1 MDNPCILAC
10 FTLSYSLLK
19 LAVGI
24 EPVMNIQGQYV
35 LITGGASGMGATTA
49 HFLSKKGA
57 KVVLFDRD
65 FDAAMKLAES
75 LGGKAFG
82 VDVAD
87 ATSVEK
93 AFAAMTAQSIQIR
106 TCINCAGIA
115 PAKRI
120 VGKEGVM
127 PLEDFNRVI
136 QVNLVGTFNVMRMA
150 AAMMSQLAPM
160 GDSEERG
167 IIINTASIAA
177 FEGQVGQA
185 AYSASKGGVVAM
197 ALPAARELARFGI
210 RVMTIAPGFVATPM
224 MAGMSQAVQD
234 NLATQVPF
242 PRRLAKPEEYAMLA
256 YHIIENAML
265 NGEVIRMD
273 GAARMV

>member
-1 MDNPCILAC
+1 
-10 FTLSYSLLK
+10 
-19 LAVGI
+19 
-24 EPVMNIQGQYV
+24 MNIHGQYA
-35 LITGGASGMGATTA
+35 LITGGASGMGATA
-49 HFLSKKGA
+49 ARFLTEKGA

-65 FDAAMKLAES
+65 LAAATQLAES

-87 ATSVEK
+87 AASVEK
-93 AFAAMTAQSIQIR
+93 AFAEMATQSIQIR
-106 TCINCAGIA
+106 ACINCAGIA

-136 QVNLVGTFNVMRMA
+136 QVNLIGTFNVMRMA

-160 GDSEERG
+160 GDSDERG

-177 FEGQVGQA
+177 FEGQIGQA

-197 ALPAARELARFGI
+197 GLPAARELARFGI

-224 MAGMSQAVQD
+224 MAGMPQTVQD
-234 NLATQVPF
+234 NLAAQVPF
-242 PRRLAKPEEYAMLA
+242 PHRLAKPEEYAMLA
-256 YHIIENAML
+256 YHIIENTML

-273 GAARMV
+273 GATRMV